1 MKITTIF
8 FILFLVYLPAIA
20 QSSLPRSTPKAQQVS
35 SGGIL
40 DFIESVEKSN
50 HEVHSMMV
58 LRHGKVIAEGWWDPY
73 KPELKH
79 TMYSVSKSF
88 TATAIGFA
96 VAEKKLKVTDKVISF
111 FPESL
116 PKTIS
121 PNLANLEIK
130 DLLTMSVGHD
140 KSFNQEVFTT
150 ENWVEA
156 FLNMPIANEPG
167 TKFLYN
173 TSASYMMSA
182 IIQKVT
188 GQTLLDYLEPRLLK
202 PLGIT
207 GLDWETDLQ
216 GIQTGGWGIRVKTE
230 DMAKFGQLFLQ
241 KGKWNGKQ
249 ILPESWIE
257 EATTL
262 KILQEP
268 NASPEKMASNDWI
281 QGYAYQ
287 MWRSRHNSYR
297 ADGAFGQYIL
307 ILPEKDAVIILT
319 SETNDLQGLLD
330 LVWENLLPA
339 FDASSDQD
347 SVLKDRLE
355 KLSLAPLQSENN
367 PGMEKRLN
375 GKNYSITSNNE
386 KVNDFSLNF
395 QEGVCLLNYGQGPN
409 TYRLIFGSGK
419 WIKDETHRV
428 GPNLFT
434 FAQNQQVGLAPFKIA
449 GSYAWI
455 DENTIELQLRYIE
468 SPHTEIIRIRFE
480 GEKAIITFVNSFEG
494 EGKKV
499 GFEAEIE

>member
-1 MKITTIF
+1 MKITSSIF
-8 FILFLVYLPAIA
+8 LLFLVYLPILA
-20 QSSLPRSTPKAQQVS
+20 QNSLPRSTPQSEKVS
-35 SGGIL
+35 SQSIL
-40 DFIESVEKSN
+40 DFISAIESSK

-58 LRHGKVIAEGWWDPY
+58 LRHGKVVAEGWWNPY

-96 VAEKKLKVTDKVISF
+96 VAENKLKVTDKVISF

-121 PNLANLEIK
+121 PNLFKLEIK
-130 DLLTMSVGHD
+130 DLLTMSVGHER
-140 KSFNQEVFTT
+140 SFNQEIFTT
-150 ENWVEA
+150 KDWIA
-156 FLNMPIANEPG
+156 SFLEMPIANEPG

-173 TSASYMMSA
+173 TSASYMLSA

-188 GQTLLDYLEPRLLK
+188 GQTLLEYLEPRLLK

-216 GIQTGGWGIRVKTE
+216 GIQVGGWGIRVKTE

-257 EATTL
+257 EASTM
-262 KILQEP
+262 KILQELD
-268 NASPEKMASNDWI
+268 ASPEKIASNDWI

-297 ADGAFGQYIL
+297 ADGAFGQFIL
-307 ILPEKDAVIILT
+307 ILPELDAVIILT
-319 SETNDLQGLLD
+319 SETNDLQGLID
-330 LVWENLLPA
+330 LVWKNLLPA
-339 FDASSDQD
+339 FDESSDKD
-347 SVLKDRLE
+347 AELKKRLSE
-355 KLSLAPLQSENN
+355 LSLKPLNSDPNAAF
-367 PGMEKRLN
+367 EKTLS
-375 GKNYSITSNNE
+375 GKTYSITSKVD
-386 KVNDFSLNF
+386 KVNAFALSF
-395 QEGVCLLNYGQGPN
+395 QDGLCLLNLVQGPDS
-409 TYRLIFGSGK
+409 YKLIFGSGK
-419 WIKDETHRV
+419 WILDETERV

-434 FAQNQQVGLAPFKIA
+434 FAQNQQVGLEPFKIA

-455 DENTIELQLRYIE
+455 DLDTIELHLRYIE
-468 SPHTEIIRIRFE
+468 SPHTEIIRVKFE
-480 GEKAIITFVNSFEG
+480 GQKAIISFVNSFEG

-499 GFEAEIE
+499 EYEATVD

>member
-1 MKITTIF
+1 MKPII
-8 FILFLVYLPAIA
+8 IILLFLIYLPVFA
-20 QSSLPRSTPKAQQVS
+20 QNSLPRSTPKAQKVS
-35 SGGIL
+35 SQKII
-40 DFIESVEKSN
+40 DFIHEVEASK

-79 TMYSVSKSF
+79 TMYSVSKTF

-116 PKTIS
+116 PDHIS
-121 PNLANLEIK
+121 QNLANLEIK
-130 DLLTMSVGHD
+130 DLLSMSVGHD

-150 ENWVEA
+150 ENWVAA

-173 TSASYMMSA
+173 TSASFMLSS

-188 GQTLLDYLEPRLLK
+188 GQTLLDFLEPRLLK

-216 GIQTGGWGIRVKTE
+216 GTQTGGWGIRVKTE
-230 DMAKFGQLFLQ
+230 DMAKLGQLFLQ

-249 ILPESWIE
+249 ILAESWIE
-257 EATTL
+257 EASTL
-262 KILQEP
+262 KIMQEP
-268 NASPEKMASNDWI
+268 NASAEKMASNDWI

-319 SETNDLQGLLD
+319 SETTDMQGLLD
-330 LVWENLLPA
+330 LVWSNLLPA
-339 FDASSDQD
+339 FGTISDQD
-347 SVLKDRLE
+347 TKLKERLNMLSFAPMESAENPILE
-355 KLSLAPLQSENN
+355 KTVS
-367 PGMEKRLN
+367 
-375 GKNYSITSNNE
+375 GKNYSITS
-386 KVNDFSLNF
+386 KVENVNGFSFGFQDEVCVLNL
-395 QEGVCLLNYGQGPN
+395 VQGAY
-409 TYRLIFGSGK
+409 TFKLIFGSGK
-419 WIKDETHRV
+419 WIKDETDRI

-434 FAQNQQVGLAPFKIA
+434 FAMNQQVGLAPFKIA
-449 GSYAWI
+449 GSYAWL
-455 DENTIELQLRYIE
+455 DLNTVELHLRYIE
-468 SPHTEIIRIRFE
+468 SPHSEIIRVKFE
-480 GEKAIITFVNSFEG
+480 GEKAIITFINSFEG

-499 GFEAEIE
+499 SFEAKVD

>member
-1 MKITTIF
+1 MKLISHTL
-8 FILFLVYLPAIA
+8 ILFLISLPILA
-20 QSSLPRSTPKAQQVS
+20 QTSLPRSTPQTEKVS
-35 SGGIL
+35 SQGIL
-40 DFIESVEKSN
+40 DFISAVEESN

-58 LRHGKVIAEGWWDPY
+58 VRHGKVIAEGWWDPY

-121 PNLANLEIK
+121 PNLEKLEIK

-150 ENWVEA
+150 KNWITS
-156 FLNMPIANEPG
+156 FLEMPIANEPG

-173 TSASYMMSA
+173 TSASYTLSA
-182 IIQKVT
+182 ILQKVT

-216 GIQTGGWGIRVKTE
+216 GIQVGGWGIRVKTE

-241 KGKWNGKQ
+241 KGKWDGKQ

-262 KILQEP
+262 KILQEQ

-287 MWRSRHNSYR
+287 MWRSRYNSYR

-330 LVWENLLPA
+330 LVWQNLLPA
-339 FDASSDQD
+339 FDKSSDKD
-347 SVLKDRLE
+347 AELKKRLGELSLKPLKSDRNAALE
-355 KLSLAPLQSENN
+355 KAVS
-367 PGMEKRLN
+367 

-386 KVNDFSLNF
+386 KVNGFSLDF
-395 QEGVCLLNYGQGPN
+395 QDGICLLNLVQGAGFHK
-409 TYRLIFGSGK
+409 LIFGSGK
-419 WIKDETHRV
+419 WILDETDRM

-434 FAQNQQVGLAPFKIA
+434 FAQNQQVGLTPFKIA

-455 DENTIELQLRYIE
+455 DQNTIELQLRYIE
-468 SPHTEIIRIRFE
+468 SPHTEVIRIKFE
-480 GEKAIITFVNSFEG
+480 GEKAIISFVNSFEG

-499 GFEAEIE
+499 SFEAEIK